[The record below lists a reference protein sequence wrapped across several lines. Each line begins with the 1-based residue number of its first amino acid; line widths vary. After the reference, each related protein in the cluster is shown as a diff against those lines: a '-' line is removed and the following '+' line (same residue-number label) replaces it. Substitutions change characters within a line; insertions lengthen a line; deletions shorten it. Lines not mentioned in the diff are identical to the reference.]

1 MKICFLMYPWE
12 RVTKGDSTLRMIHES
27 VKRGHEV
34 AMVTPERLSI
44 RDSITMGNCEV
55 FTTNQKVSSSV
66 SSFRENCKKTFKF
79 LPLAEFDV
87 VFMRANP
94 PLDPFVLNF
103 LDSIKDDVFVMNAVQ
118 GLREANNK
126 IYTAAY
132 YDPDQEFIPKTYVSK
147 DVNYLQQIIEET
159 DQEQMIMKP
168 LDGYG
173 GKGVIIIEK
182 SASNNIKS
190 LLDYYVNSSTKDGKS
205 QYVILQEYIEGA
217 EKGDIRV
224 FMLHGEPIGALRRVP
239 SKGDM
244 RSNISAGGT
253 TEKYKLSKEEIR
265 VCRKIGVKLVRDG
278 LFFAGLDLIGSKLV
292 EVNVLSPGAMTEF
305 NTLNKT
311 KIQVKIIDYLE
322 KTVKARK
329 AALAKDN
336 EIDMNSITID

>member
-1 MKICFLMYPWE
+1 MYPWE
-12 RVTKGDSTLRMIHES
+12 RVTKSDSSLRLIHES

-55 FTTNQKVSSSV
+55 FTTNQKVSSSIT
-66 SSFRENCKKTFKF
+66 SFRQNCEKSYQF

-94 PLDPFVLNF
+94 PLDLFVLNF

-147 DVNYLQQIIEET
+147 DVDYLLKIIEES

-182 SASNNIKS
+182 TASKNIKS

-205 QYVILQEYIEGA
+205 QYVILQEFIEGA
-217 EKGDIRV
+217 EKGDVRV
-224 FMLHGEPIGALRRVP
+224 FMLHGQPIGALRRVP
-239 SKGDM
+239 AKGDV

-253 TEKYKLSKEEIR
+253 TEKYKLSKDEVR
-265 VCRKIGVKLVRDG
+265 LCRKIGEKLVRDG
-278 LFFAGLDLIGSKLV
+278 LFFAGLDLIGNKLV
-292 EVNVLSPGAMTEF
+292 EVNVLSPGALTEY
-305 NTLNKT
+305 NRLNKA
-311 KIQVKIIDYLE
+311 KLQIKVIDYLE
-322 KTVKARK
+322 KRVKARK
-329 AALAKDN
+329 EAVQKDN
-336 EIDMNSITID
+336 EVDMNSITID